1 MQHPLNA
8 LTAQIIGVAIEVHRE
23 LGPGLL
29 ESVYDSCL
37 SYALIDSGL
46 AVERQTPLPLVFRGL
61 RLDCGYRIDLVV
73 ADAVII
79 EVKAVEKL
87 LPVHAA
93 QLLSYLRLSKLSV
106 GLLFNFNVR
115 RLTDDGLQRVVNGFP
130 DG

>member
-1 MQHPLNA
+1 M
-8 LTAQIIGVAIEVHRE
+8 
-23 LGPGLL
+23 
-29 ESVYDSCL
+29 
-37 SYALIDSGL
+37 
-46 AVERQTPLPLVFRGL
+46 FRGL

>member
-61 RLDCGYRIDLVV
+61 RLDCGYRIDPVV
-73 ADAVII
+73 ANAVII
-79 EVKAVEKL
+79 EGKAVEKL

-93 QLLSYLRLSKLSV
+93 QLLSYLRVAKLSV

-130 DG
+130 DR